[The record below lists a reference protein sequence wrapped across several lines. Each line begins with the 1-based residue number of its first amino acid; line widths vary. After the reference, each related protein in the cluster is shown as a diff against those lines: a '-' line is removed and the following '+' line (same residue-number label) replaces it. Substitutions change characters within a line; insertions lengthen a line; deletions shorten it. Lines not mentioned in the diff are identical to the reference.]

1 MNAAS
6 VTTSDRAEGK
16 KHDMSLMTEGE
27 KPETT
32 QKVNLFGITQRLQK
46 LQEKLGMEYENYK
59 EIRVIGVLGMAGIGK
74 TTLTKKLFEEGKSKF
89 HRRIFFEDLHK
100 ISKENWSTELR
111 VRLLEK
117 FLKKKN
123 LTISKETTH
132 ESLEKELLE
141 SKVFLVLDDLSD
153 KEQLEYLLGNR
164 KWIKQGS
171 KIVIVTSDKS
181 LVEGLVDDTYVVPG
195 LNEREGLACFC
206 HHALGDNKVNSVH
219 EGNLMKLSREFVD
232 YARGNPLALKV
243 LGVELHD
250 RDEAH
255 WEAKLQ
261 SHKFVTAL
269 VDSESGKGRS
279 QIKDLADKFLI
290 DISAGRVEMHGLLY
304 RLGMK
309 LASQPQQR
317 LCNHQ
322 DIIRVLKKKPGK
334 IIISG
339 IRGMFLDMSEVVN
352 KTPLGKEAFDGMNN
366 LQYLKFYNSCF
377 PRDSEADCKLNF
389 PDGLKLPLQ
398 EIRYFHWLRFPE
410 EELPQHFNPKN
421 LVDLKLP
428 YSKIKRLWDGVK
440 DTSNLKWVDLNHSV
454 DLHDLSG
461 LSKARN
467 LQRLNLEGC
476 TSLKELHDGMQ
487 NLTSLVVL
495 NLRGCTSLTSFVEM
509 NMKSL
514 KTLILSDCSNLE
526 DFQVISE
533 HLEALYLDGTAL
545 KRLPQSI
552 IKLQKLVL
560 LNMKDCKMLATVPD
574 CLGNMKALQEVILS
588 GCSRLE
594 SFPDLQENMRR
605 LRIFL
610 LDGTSIKEVPKLLQD
625 PGLSEWPHHG
635 VKGLPLLRHL
645 CLRGNDM
652 IKTLQPHI
660 GQLYH
665 LKYIDLK
672 HCKNL
677 MSVPTLPPNLQHLNA
692 HGCESLTTLGDPL
705 AFLVLTDQNHST
717 FVFSNCNKLDE
728 VAKTSI
734 ISYIQKKSH
743 LMSDAID
750 RYNLGSVVESFAGA
764 CFPGCEVPAWLSH
777 QAYGSVI
784 VLPELSRHWSNNGTT
799 GVALCA
805 VVSFTDQT
813 HRFLVKCTC
822 EFKNADGSLRRFIC
836 TVGGTEP
843 QKIESDHVF
852 IGYTSWLQIKKQK
865 QQEDDKKGYS
875 YSDDHYQASLRFE
888 VTDGTGEVVEKCQV
902 VKCGFSL
909 VYESDENES
918 VSWEV
923 NSNPTIHSESML
935 PADSGKIEVIVGAES
950 QTMEEITQHCETT
963 NIHGLSISPADSE
976 MEEINQQG
984 NNIINGVMMI
994 PSDSEESE
1002 VDFSD
1007 GLQRIEVTNRNGE
1020 TSSCV
1025 STEDHGYGADVQSSG
1040 NDSLFSFTDNASV
1053 QMMKPIGIICLMISI
1068 SAGAAFMLGKRKRKM

>member
-1 MNAAS
+1 M
-6 VTTSDRAEGK
+6 VY
-16 KHDMSLMTEGE
+16 
-27 KPETT
+27 
-32 QKVNLFGITQRLQK
+32 Q
-46 LQEKLGMEYENYK
+46 
-59 EIRVIGVLGMAGIGK
+59 
-74 TTLTKKLFEEGKSKF
+74 
-89 HRRIFFEDLHK
+89 
-100 ISKENWSTELR
+100 
-111 VRLLEK
+111 
-117 FLKKKN
+117 
-123 LTISKETTH
+123 
-132 ESLEKELLE
+132 
-141 SKVFLVLDDLSD
+141 
-153 KEQLEYLLGNR
+153 
-164 KWIKQGS
+164 
-171 KIVIVTSDKS
+171 
-181 LVEGLVDDTYVVPG
+181 
-195 LNEREGLACFC
+195 
-206 HHALGDNKVNSVH
+206 
-219 EGNLMKLSREFVD
+219 
-232 YARGNPLALKV
+232 
-243 LGVELHD
+243 
-250 RDEAH
+250 
-255 WEAKLQ
+255 
-261 SHKFVTAL
+261 
-269 VDSESGKGRS
+269 
-279 QIKDLADKFLI
+279 
-290 DISAGRVEMHGLLY
+290 
-304 RLGMK
+304 
-309 LASQPQQR
+309 
-317 LCNHQ
+317 
-322 DIIRVLKKKPGK
+322 GK

-352 KTPLGKEAFDGMNN
+352 KTPLSKEAFDGMNN

-377 PRDSEADCKLNF
+377 PRESEADCKFNF

-398 EIRYFHWLRFPE
+398 EIRYFHWLKFPE

-421 LVDLKLP
+421 LIDLKLP
-428 YSKIKRLWDGVK
+428 YSKIKRLWDSVK

-454 DLHDLSG
+454 DLYDLSG
-461 LSKARN
+461 LLEARN
-467 LQRLNLEGC
+467 LHRLNLEGC
-476 TSLKELHDGMQ
+476 TALKGLHERMQ

-495 NLRGCTSLTSFVEM
+495 NLRGCTSLTYFVEM

-552 IKLQKLVL
+552 IKLQRLVL

-610 LDGTSIKEVPKLLQD
+610 LDGTSIKEVPKLMQD
-625 PGLSEWPHHG
+625 PGLSEWPDRG

-652 IKTLQPHI
+652 IKSLQPHI

-672 HCKNL
+672 YCKNL

-692 HGCESLTTLGDPL
+692 HGCESLTTLGNPL
-705 AFLVLTDQNHST
+705 AFLVLTDQIHST
-717 FVFSNCNKLDE
+717 FIFSKCNKLDE

-734 ISYIQKKSH
+734 ISYIQKKSQ

-805 VVSFTDQT
+805 VVSFADQN

-822 EFKNADGSLRRFIC
+822 EFKNADGSLRRFSC

-843 QKIESDHVF
+843 HKIESDHVF

-865 QQEDDKKGYS
+865 EQEDDKKGYS

-888 VTDGTGEVVEKCQV
+888 VTDGTGEVVKKCQV
-902 VKCGFSL
+902 LKCGFSL
-909 VYESDENES
+909 VYESDETES

-923 NSNPTIHSESML
+923 SSNPTDPTMGNINNNHIIHSES
-935 PADSGKIEVIVGAES
+935 IVSAES
-950 QTMEEITQHCETT
+950 QTMEEIIQHGETT
-963 NIHGLSISPADSE
+963 SLADSNIHGASMSPADSE
-976 MEEINQQG
+976 MEEIKQQG
-984 NNIINGVMMI
+984 ETSSTGDNIIHGVTM
-994 PSDSEESE
+994 D
-1002 VDFSD
+1002 VNFSD
-1007 GLQRIEVTNRNGE
+1007 GSQRMEDTNQNGE

-1025 STEDHGYGADVQSSG
+1025 STEDQGYGSDVQGGESSG
-1040 NDSLFSFTDNASV
+1040 NDSLFSFTDNTSV
-1053 QMMKPIGIICLMISI
+1053 QMIKPIGIICLVISI
-1068 SAGAAFMLGKRKRKM
+1068 SAGAAFMLGKRKRKR